1 MGEGWKN
8 KIAAFLTAVTVSGHE
23 GAHSPKEERRGDDV
37 AKKSINS
44 GTGSETK
51 LSLLNKFVDS
61 KNEDSPATGSGID
74 IESVLT
80 QALPNLVERP
90 EGVNTEEF
98 YSGLTAGDY
107 FFVRLY
113 NDDREVGYFL
123 NLLDSVNPGRLSGAE
138 KYNVVPIGQ
147 ILENQDGTYS
157 LVAGNSS
164 INTDNTEGVHED
176 TGNNVSADN
185 LNSQDLKSAIGEM
198 LKWHKATGE
207 EPLFDS
213 SLSREQKL
221 SSVDNKINALEEILG
236 SNLSHLKISDKEKE
250 RIERIIRDLKE
261 LRSVV
266 ANSLN

>member
-8 KIAAFLTAVTVSGHE
+8 KIAAFFTAVTVSGHE
-23 GAHSPKEERRGDDV
+23 GAHSPKEEIRGDDV
-37 AKKSINS
+37 AEKSINS
-44 GTGSETK
+44 GTGYETK
-51 LSLLNKFVDS
+51 LSSLNKFVDP
-61 KNEDSPATGSGID
+61 KNEDSPATDSGID
-74 IESVLT
+74 IESVLA
-80 QALPNLVERP
+80 QVLPNLVERP

-113 NDDREVGYFL
+113 NDDREVGYSL
-123 NLLDSVNPGRLSGAE
+123 NLLGSVNPGRLSGAE

-164 INTDNTEGVHED
+164 INTEGVHED
-176 TGNNVSADN
+176 TGNNVSADS
-185 LNSQDLKSAIGEM
+185 LSGQDLKSAIGEM
-198 LKWHKATGE
+198 LKWHRAIGE
-207 EPLFDS
+207 EPLSDS
-213 SLSREQKL
+213 SLSKEKKL
-221 SSVDNKINALEEILG
+221 SSLDNKISALGEILE

-261 LRSVV
+261 LRGVV
-266 ANSLN
+266 ANSSN